1 MSDNQL
7 PSLPGQKLEEAAANV
22 ATEAGKEIVHGVSTL
37 MGGQLA
43 VWFATRQ
50 AKADA
55 ARMAIETQAIND
67 RDRMLAANRRQL
79 EVEEVDHKALL
90 QRRFIRLGRELEREQ
105 ENLESITLRAIEFAE
120 KSSATDKGRR
130 LDDDW
135 IFAFARHAQ
144 GVSDHDLQDLWAHIL
159 SAAATDGQRKLS
171 AAALQTM
178 TLLDKQSA
186 IDFRNF
192 WSAVETFGYCPA
204 HDLAYQVETETQ
216 HIDIMNLE
224 ELGLIQETPISG
236 AYAFEAF
243 VLRVGPVS
251 GARIGLLHTSFSLTR
266 RGTEIANAV
275 FHDADLQLS
284 DALQNSYL
292 ENVVSNQMAQYVSM
306 TILPALKAGEI
317 ISPFVITLTHPR
329 EDKPSMVNLSIIE
342 DRFDDRLR
350 KLLAWASTRY
360 DVALSNNIPGGH
372 DAYR

>member
-1 MSDNQL
+1 
-7 PSLPGQKLEEAAANV
+7 
-22 ATEAGKEIVHGVSTL
+22 
-37 MGGQLA
+37 
-43 VWFATRQ
+43 
-50 AKADA
+50 
-55 ARMAIETQAIND
+55 
-67 RDRMLAANRRQL
+67 
-79 EVEEVDHKALL
+79 
-90 QRRFIRLGRELEREQ
+90 
-105 ENLESITLRAIEFAE
+105 
-120 KSSATDKGRR
+120 
-130 LDDDW
+130 
-135 IFAFARHAQ
+135 
-144 GVSDHDLQDLWAHIL
+144 
-159 SAAATDGQRKLS
+159 
-171 AAALQTM
+171 
-178 TLLDKQSA
+178 
-186 IDFRNF
+186 
-192 WSAVETFGYCPA
+192 
-204 HDLAYQVETETQ
+204 
-216 HIDIMNLE
+216 MNLE